1 MNKGRKKMN
10 EGLQSWVAITAIVF
24 GVALCAVVLVK
35 VAPGPALTDKTVKE
49 VSTLPDRY
57 AVECVDGVT
66 ILWYSKGGGGGAM
79 TVKLGTDSKVI
90 PCTALDK

>member
-1 MNKGRKKMN
+1 MTKRDK
-10 EGLQSWVAITAIVF
+10 LSILSF
-24 GVALCAVVLVK
+24 GSGAVLLAVIL
-35 VAPGPALTDKTVKE
+35 ATNNPAAKE

-57 AVECVDGVT
+57 TEECVDGVT

-79 TVKLGTDSKVI
+79 TVKFGVDSKVI